1 MFYKIIGR
9 KSFPVGNVNIETIFK
24 GWLKR
29 KNVKKIYHSKEREK
43 FG

>member
-9 KSFPVGNVNIETIFK
+9 KAFPEKNVKTETIFK

-29 KNVKKIYHSKEREK
+29 KT
-43 FG
+43 